1 MHHHEKL
8 HATLFIKEH
17 LKTNRASSTTTFHQ
31 KTTSIYHKMSLS
43 LHTLPVELV
52 YRILDQLND
61 KALFVSCSNVCAR
74 LNNIINTYH
83 RYQVIIDFTMKLH
96 FHHIFQAYNS
106 FHEYI
111 QVYYI
116 YDGRAIEGEFW
127 FWLGLDLGLGSKCRW
142 RATVAGAFVRGASVI
157 EPSLYI

>member
-1 MHHHEKL
+1 MSYSVLFTSTFSCVNKKLHHHEKL

-96 FHHIFQAYNS
+96 FHHFSSI
-106 FHEYI
+106 
-111 QVYYI
+111 
-116 YDGRAIEGEFW
+116 
-127 FWLGLDLGLGSKCRW
+127 
-142 RATVAGAFVRGASVI
+142 
-157 EPSLYI
+157 